1 METYTPF
8 AIFGGDDW
16 AVKEGGRLVENAEAT
31 RPPVL
36 LFHGL
41 TGAPA
46 ELQAISR
53 ALRRAGYVV
62 ETPMLPGHGVDEKTL
77 LKTGWKDWLGAAEA
91 ELIRLS
97 DLAGGPIFVGGLSM
111 GAVLALALAQR
122 HPERVKGLAIL
133 AVTLKYDGF
142 NCPSY
147 SWLLPHGAKTPF
159 IRLYRFKERPPYG
172 VKDVRMRAK
181 IEEMMF
187 SGSSSDAGL
196 PFMPGKSLAENL
208 KLVELVE
215 RRLEDVF
222 APALVVHSV
231 EDDVTD
237 IRNARRLAASLSG
250 PVTTL
255 FLEDSYHLVTVDQ
268 ERVKVAQ
275 ATIQFFD
282 SLCKEDSA
290 VELELETA
298 HFPPLS

>member
-1 METYTPF
+1 M
-8 AIFGGDDW
+8 
-16 AVKEGGRLVENAEAT
+16 VK
-31 RPPVL
+31 PPVL

-46 ELQAISR
+46 ELQAVSR
-53 ALRRAGYVV
+53 ALRRAGYEV
-62 ETPMLPGHGVDEKTL
+62 ETPMLPGHGADEKTL
-77 LKTGWKDWLGAAEA
+77 VKTGWKDWLGAAEE

-97 DLAGGPIFVGGLSM
+97 DASGGPVFVGGLSM

-133 AVTLKYDGF
+133 AATLKYDGF

-147 SWLLPHGAKTPF
+147 APWLLPLGAKTPA
-159 IRLYRFKERPPYG
+159 IRFYRFMERPPYG

-187 SGSSSDAGL
+187 SGSSTDAGL
-196 PFMPGKSLAENL
+196 PFMPGRSLAQNL
-208 KLVELVE
+208 KLVAMVE
-215 RRLEDVF
+215 QRLEDVV

-237 IRNARRLAASLSG
+237 IKNARRLAESLAG
-250 PVTTL
+250 PVETL
-255 FLEDSYHLVTVDQ
+255 WLENSYHLVTVDQ

-275 ATIQFFD
+275 AVIQFFD
-282 SLCKEDSA
+282 HLCTDEIA
-290 VELELETA
+290 E
-298 HFPPLS
+298 PLPGPSEAAA

>member
-1 METYTPF
+1 MSEP
-8 AIFGGDDW
+8 ASDKRASVD
-16 AVKEGGRLVENAEAT
+16 K
-31 RPPVL
+31 PPVL

-46 ELQAISR
+46 ELQAVSR
-53 ALRRAGYVV
+53 ALRRAGFDV

-91 ELIRLS
+91 ELIRMS
-97 DLAGGPIFVGGLSM
+97 DEAQGPIFVGGLSM

-142 NCPSY
+142 NCPPY
-147 SWLLPHGAKTPF
+147 AWFLPYGAHIPL
-159 IRLYRFKERPPYG
+159 IRFYRFMERPPYG
-172 VKDVRMRAK
+172 VKDERMRAK

-187 SGSSSDAGL
+187 SGAATDAGL

-208 KLVELVE
+208 RLVAMVE
-215 RRLEDVF
+215 SRLADVY
-222 APALVVHSV
+222 APALIVHSV

-237 IRNARRLAASLSG
+237 IKNARRLAASVSG

-255 FLEDSYHLVTVDQ
+255 FLEDSYHLVTVDR
-268 ERVKVAQ
+268 ERAKVAQ
-275 ATIQFFD
+275 AVIDFFTGLSRD
-282 SLCKEDSA
+282 DEATVEAEA
-290 VELELETA
+290 VTEA
-298 HFPPLS
+298 AQ

>member
-1 METYTPF
+1 M
-8 AIFGGDDW
+8 D
-16 AVKEGGRLVENAEAT
+16 K
-31 RPPVL
+31 PPVL

-53 ALRRAGYVV
+53 ALRRDGYNV

-91 ELIRLS
+91 ELVRLS
-97 DLAGGPIFVGGLSM
+97 DQFGGPVFVGGLSM

-122 HPERVKGLAIL
+122 HPERVRGLAIL
-133 AVTLKYDGF
+133 AATLKYDGF
-142 NCPSY
+142 NTPPY
-147 SWLLPHGAKTPF
+147 PIWLLELGAKTPF
-159 IRLYRFKERPPYG
+159 IRLYRFMERPPYG
-172 VKDVRMRAK
+172 VKDERMRAK

-187 SGSSSDAGL
+187 SGSSTDAGL

-208 KLVELVE
+208 KLVAMVE

-222 APALVVHSV
+222 APALIVHSV

-237 IRNARRLAASLSG
+237 VRNAKRLAASVSG

-255 FLEDSYHLVTVDQ
+255 FLEDSYHLVTVDR

-275 ATIQFFD
+275 AVIDFFNTLA
-282 SLCKEDSA
+282 SEDA
-290 VELELETA
+290 REA
-298 HFPPLS
+298 AA

>member
-1 METYTPF
+1 M
-8 AIFGGDDW
+8 
-16 AVKEGGRLVENAEAT
+16 T

-46 ELQAISR
+46 ELQAVSR
-53 ALRRAGYVV
+53 ALRRAGYEV

-77 LKTGWKDWLGAAEA
+77 LRTGWKDWLGAAEE

-97 DLAGGPIFVGGLSM
+97 DQAGGPVFVGGLSM

-122 HPERVKGLAIL
+122 HPERVKGLAVL

-147 SWLLPHGAKTPF
+147 ASWLLPLGAKTPA
-159 IRLYRFKERPPYG
+159 IRFYRFMERPPYG

-187 SGSSSDAGL
+187 SGSSTDAGL
-196 PFMPGKSLAENL
+196 PFMPGRSLAENL
-208 KLVELVE
+208 KLVADVE
-215 RRLEDVF
+215 RRLPDVI
-222 APALVVHSV
+222 APALIVHSV

-237 IRNARRLAASLSG
+237 IKNAHRLAASVSG
-250 PVTTL
+250 PVQTL
-255 FLEDSYHLVTVDQ
+255 WLENSYHLVTVDQ

-275 ATIQFFD
+275 ATIDFFD
-282 SLCKEDSA
+282 SLCAEEA
-290 VELELETA
+290 AEA
-298 HFPPLS
+298 A

>member
-1 METYTPF
+1 M
-8 AIFGGDDW
+8 
-16 AVKEGGRLVENAEAT
+16 
-31 RPPVL
+31 L

-53 ALRRAGYVV
+53 ALRRSGYAV

-77 LKTGWKDWLGAAEA
+77 VKTGWKDWLGAAEA

-97 DLAGGPIFVGGLSM
+97 DAEGGPIFVGGLSM

-133 AVTLKYDGF
+133 AVTLRYDGF

-147 SWLLPHGAKTPF
+147 ASWLLPLGAKTPA
-159 IRLYRFKERPPYG
+159 IRLYRFMERPPYG

-187 SGSSSDAGL
+187 SGVSTDAGL
-196 PFMPGKSLAENL
+196 PFMPGRSLAENL
-208 KLVELVE
+208 KLVSMVE
-215 RRLEDVF
+215 ARLADVY
-222 APALVVHSV
+222 APALIVHSV

-237 IRNARRLAASLSG
+237 IKNAKRLAASVSG

-275 ATIQFFD
+275 ATIAFFD
-282 SLCKEDSA
+282 SLCAEA
-290 VELELETA
+290 GETA
-298 HFPPLS
+298 DLEAAGLEAAE